1 MDRTA
6 WIVVALC
13 VIGLVV
19 WEVYRPTQ
27 RPPSRPHAGATR
39 AHASSPATPI
49 MVGPSPFPTPVA
61 EATPATREPA
71 PSFAEK
77 IQTLRNS
84 DLELR
89 LTNRGGGIKE
99 AVLLRQIAEKDQR
112 VVLNSNQSTPIGVII
127 EQPATPDLA
136 EFTAS
141 AAPDSAVQFERT
153 TPEQL
158 TIRTKFRFQKS
169 SEEKDNYVIEMNV
182 DLENRGDKPYQ
193 SGGYFVALGSA
204 APIHSKDYPAFTR
217 LVWCIER
224 NVSVWG
230 GAKGIDAGWFGSSG
244 GILGVGRG

>member
-19 WEVYRPTQ
+19 WEVYLAKQMAPRPA
-27 RPPSRPHAGATR
+27 PAGATP
-39 AHASSPATPI
+39 AQVSSTATPVI
-49 MVGPSPFPTPVA
+49 VGPSPVPTPVA

-112 VVLNSNQSTPIGVII
+112 VVLNSAQSAPIGAII
-127 EQPATPDLA
+127 ESRESLGTPTLP

-141 AAPDSAVQFERT
+141 TESNSVVQFERT
-153 TPEQL
+153 TAEQ
-158 TIRTKFRFQKS
+158 
-169 SEEKDNYVIEMNV
+169 
-182 DLENRGDKPYQ
+182 
-193 SGGYFVALGSA
+193 VAVR
-204 APIHSKDYPAFTR
+204 K
-217 LVWCIER
+217 
-224 NVSVWG
+224 
-230 GAKGIDAGWFGSSG
+230 K
-244 GILGVGRG
+244 

>member
-19 WEVYRPTQ
+19 WEVYLAKQMAPRPA
-27 RPPSRPHAGATR
+27 PAGATP
-39 AHASSPATPI
+39 AQVSSTATPVI
-49 MVGPSPFPTPVA
+49 VGPSPVPTPVA

-127 EQPATPDLA
+127 EQPATPD
-136 EFTAS
+136 
-141 AAPDSAVQFERT
+141 R
-153 TPEQL
+153 
-158 TIRTKFRFQKS
+158 
-169 SEEKDNYVIEMNV
+169 SEE
-182 DLENRGDKPYQ
+182 R
-193 SGGYFVALGSA
+193 
-204 APIHSKDYPAFTR
+204 R
-217 LVWCIER
+217 
-224 NVSVWG
+224 
-230 GAKGIDAGWFGSSG
+230 
-244 GILGVGRG
+244 VGKECRSRWS